1 MKILVVGYGSMGRRR
16 IRLYGQLD
24 KDARFICVDSNP
36 ERIKQIK
43 EDGHTAYADLNEA
56 VKEKPDYA
64 FVSTSPLSHAAIIP
78 ILLQNKI
85 NTFTEINLSSKNYD
99 EMIRLA
105 KENDVKLFLSSTL
118 LYEPQIKK
126 IKELV
131 KKEKQPLTYIYHI
144 GQYLPDWHPWESYKD
159 FFIGKKESNGCRE
172 IYAIQLPWI
181 IDVFGEVENITKVS
195 HKSTN
200 LEIDFDDSYITTF
213 EHKNGSKGVF
223 VVDVVSR
230 VATTYLEIIGENIH
244 VTWDGS
250 NEGLKYFNISEK
262 KLESFKAYE
271 NIEHNSNYA
280 ANINENPYLD
290 EIKEFVG
297 YVKNETEPKWSIEKD
312 YYVLRLI
319 DEIESSGAGK

>member
-1 MKILVVGYGSMGRRR
+1 MKVLVVGYGSMGRRR
-16 IRLYGQLD
+16 IRLYKQID
-24 KDARFICVDSNP
+24 TDAKFICVDSNP

-64 FVSTSPLSHAAIIP
+64 FVSTSPLSHAAVIP

-105 KENDVKLFLSSTL
+105 KENDVKLFLSSTMI
-118 LYEPQIKK
+118 YKKQIQK
-126 IKELV
+126 IKEFV
-131 KKEKQPLTYIYHI
+131 QKETQPLTYIYHI

-181 IDVFGEVENITKVS
+181 IDTFGEIERMSKVS
-195 HKSTN
+195 QRSTK
-200 LEIDFDDSYITTF
+200 LEIDYDDSYITTF

-230 VATTYLEIIGENIH
+230 VATTYLEIIGENLHI
-244 VTWDGS
+244 TWDGS
-250 NEGLKYFNISEK
+250 NDGLKIYNIAEK
-262 KLESFKAYE
+262 KIEKFIAYE
-271 NIEHNSNYA
+271 NLEHNDNYA
-280 ANINENPYLD
+280 ANIVENTYLD
-290 EIKEFVG
+290 EIKDFIR
-297 YVKNETEPKWSIEKD
+297 YVQNGTEPKWSIQKD
-312 YYVLRLI
+312 YYVLNLI
-319 DEIESSGAGK
+319 DKIEAN